1 MPVDKEQNIEQQ
13 EQAENQTQIN
23 SEPKIAEIRKSIEDR
38 YEKKFAKAEI
48 QYREQIVA
56 LEAEL
61 DFNKNKLPQIEKSFS
76 ANGGNKDYFSDFMKI
91 AKDKI
96 NFDDLDKSM
105 KEIKD
110 THKWAFGNS
119 QSSSVQ
125 EQLNNGAGLKRR
137 SEAFDINDL
146 EPGTPYRKR
155 TLRK

>member
-1 MPVDKEQNIEQQ
+1 MSADEQKLEQQ
-13 EQAENQTQIN
+13 EQTENQTQTN
-23 SEPKIAEIRKSIEDR
+23 SEPKIAEIRKSIEER
-38 YEKKFAKAEI
+38 YEKKHAKAEI
-48 QYREQIVA
+48 QYREQIAA

-61 DFNKNKLPQIEKSFS
+61 DFQKNKLPQIEKSFS
-76 ANGGNKDYFSDFMKI
+76 AHGGNKDYFSDFMKI

-125 EQLNNGAGLKRR
+125 QQLNNGAGLERR
-137 SEAFDINDL
+137 SAFNIDEL